1 VPPCRLFCAAPPVV
15 AVPRELLL
23 FAVAVTLGHSTASFV
38 ISGGALSLGSDPM
51 VRCVGEEAATRAR
64 VVPTGAARRWD
75 TTSEP
80 TAPGWRRRRRGRV
93 RILRGATRPS
103 GHEWSVPRPL
113 LLPQGCRRRA
123 SWNDRGADVLR
134 GERRAWWKKGPRRS
148 SSVRVK
154 RGCAHVR
161 GVCVCVCVK
170 RAPRARPPA
179 PPPAGRF
186 RSGGDAVRGSGGR
199 KVALRAERG
208 TARRVRLPRSEG
220 GRGGEER
227 GRESPTSL
235 VRALALALVGTRP
248 WEDGV

>member
-1 VPPCRLFCAAPPVV
+1 MRNTHKKREIQEPQAVARLLVPLRVQNTRTRQMQVPPCRLFCAAPPVV

-23 FAVAVTLGHSTASFV
+23 FAVAVALGHSTASFV

-64 VVPTGAARRWD
+64 VAPTGAARRWD

-123 SWNDRGADVLR
+123 C
-134 GERRAWWKKGPRRS
+134 
-148 SSVRVK
+148 VRV
-154 RGCAHVR
+154 
-161 GVCVCVCVK
+161 GVY
-170 RAPRARPPA
+170 
-179 PPPAGRF
+179 
-186 RSGGDAVRGSGGR
+186 
-199 KVALRAERG
+199 LY
-208 TARRVRLPRSEG
+208 ARRVPRVPSLPRETEHKTTK
-220 GRGGEER
+220 RQNRKIKPKAQNTKRKRKTKNEKR
-227 GRESPTSL
+227 NMKT
-235 VRALALALVGTRP
+235 
-248 WEDGV
+248 